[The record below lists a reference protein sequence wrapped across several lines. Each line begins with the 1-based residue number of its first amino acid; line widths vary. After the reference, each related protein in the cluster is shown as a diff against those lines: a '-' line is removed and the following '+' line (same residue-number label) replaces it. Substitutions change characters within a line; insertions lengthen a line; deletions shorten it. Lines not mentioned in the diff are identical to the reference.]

1 MNDLTQTN
9 LDMIGIDVSKDK
21 LDIYILSTNKYVCIK
36 NQYTKILSWL
46 KQQPENVSYV
56 FESTGGY
63 EKSLI
68 KCLNKVEASYHRAHP
83 NRVFHYGKSKGY
95 FAKTDKIDAKILA
108 SYGRDNSLAFI
119 KISEKNLQLQELSS
133 RKTQLKKMLQ
143 QERHRLGH
151 DFFNS
156 TIKQSIKRHIKQI
169 EKEIN
174 EIDTALEQ
182 AIDDNQE
189 MTEKRE
195 LLESVKGVGKE
206 VSQILLTQLP
216 ELGKLSKTQIS
227 SLVGVAPCNRDS
239 GKKNGR
245 RSVRGGRFDVRRA
258 LYMSALV
265 AIRHNKYYKEKYHS
279 LLNRGKEKK
288 VALMAIMR
296 KLIMALNA
304 MIKNNCIWQEA

>member
-1 MNDLTQTN
+1 MNSQTN
-9 LDMIGIDVSKDK
+9 WDMIGIDVSKDK
-21 LDIYILSTNKYVCIK
+21 LDIHILSKNKHVCIK
-36 NQYTKILSWL
+36 NQYTKILAWL
-46 KQQPENVSYV
+46 KQQPDHVAYV

-63 EKSLI
+63 EKILI

-95 FAKTDKIDAKILA
+95 FAKTDKIDAKTLA
-108 SYGRDNSLAFI
+108 CYGRDNPLTFM
-119 KISEKNLQLQELSS
+119 KISEKDLQLQELSA
-133 RKTQLKKMLQ
+133 RKAQLKKMLQ

-156 TIKQSIKRHIKQI
+156 IIKQSIKRHIKQI

-174 EIDTALEQ
+174 QIDIALEQ
-182 AIDDNQE
+182 AIADNQE

-239 GKKNGR
+239 GKRKGR

-258 LYMSALV
+258 LYMAALV
-265 AIRHNKYYKEKYHS
+265 AVQHNKRYKEKYHE
-279 LLNRGKEKK
+279 LLSKGKEKK

-304 MIKNNCIWQEA
+304 MLKNNRVWQEA